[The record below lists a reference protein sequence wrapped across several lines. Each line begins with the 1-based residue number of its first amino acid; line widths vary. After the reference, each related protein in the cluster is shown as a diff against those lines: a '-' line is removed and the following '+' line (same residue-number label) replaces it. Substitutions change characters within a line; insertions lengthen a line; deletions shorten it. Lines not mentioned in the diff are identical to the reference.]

1 VGLRLGTVICH
12 PHSCPCGTLV
22 TAEGSHGL
30 SCRLGPGRQARH
42 AVLNDLIC
50 RGLIQAGIPAVK
62 EPPGLSRSDGKRPDG
77 LTLIPWRSGRCLT
90 WDVTV
95 ADTVAPSYL
104 STTSNQPGGAAEL
117 AEARKNAKYSQL
129 MQSYHFVPLAFETMG
144 PLNAK
149 GLAFLADLG
158 RLLGQISGDPRE
170 TSFLFQRLSVVIQR
184 FNAVA
189 FHSTFILPDLDKD
202 GHSRVNIAY

>member
-1 VGLRLGTVICH
+1 
-12 PHSCPCGTLV
+12 
-22 TAEGSHGL
+22 
-30 SCRLGPGRQARH
+30 
-42 AVLNDLIC
+42 
-50 RGLIQAGIPAVK
+50 
-62 EPPGLSRSDGKRPDG
+62 
-77 LTLIPWRSGRCLT
+77 
-90 WDVTV
+90 
-95 ADTVAPSYL
+95 
-104 STTSNQPGGAAEL
+104 
-117 AEARKNAKYSQL
+117 

-189 FHSTFILPDLDKD
+189 FHSTFVLPDLETD
-202 GHSRVNIAY
+202 GHSRVTIAY